1 MGGSV
6 PPSHRRGNIASLDEQ
21 AGKPTMLPLYVTDRH
36 DCSYLP
42 GLSARTLF
50 VDPSVPMDGATYQAL
65 LAQGFRRSG
74 THIYRPACS
83 SCRRCIALRIPVQ
96 AFVPNRSQRRNR
108 TCNHNQVVLRNRPA
122 CFDPEHYALYRSY
135 IQSRHGDTDSS
146 DAVLV
151 PYREFLVAPWGG
163 ETRFLE
169 LYLDT
174 RLMAV
179 AVTDYLPGCLSA
191 VYTFF
196 DPGRSDRA
204 PGTYAV
210 LCQIEEARRL
220 GLEYL
225 YLGYWVGECPKM
237 SYKEHFRPLEAWLD
251 ERWQWYGRGAEISGT
266 GRASAAPHT
275 VQSNR

>member
-1 MGGSV
+1 M
-6 PPSHRRGNIASLDEQ
+6 PS
-21 AGKPTMLPLYVTDRH
+21 LYVTDRH
-36 DCSYLP
+36 GCPYLP
-42 GLSARTLF
+42 DPSARTLF
-50 VDPSVPMDGATYQAL
+50 VDPAVPMDGVTYQAL

-74 THIYRPACS
+74 THVYRPACGT
-83 SCRRCIALRIPVQ
+83 CRRCIPLRIPVQ

-108 TCNHNQVVLRNRPA
+108 TRNHNRVALWNRPA
-122 CFDPEHYALYRSY
+122 RFDPEHYALYRAY
-135 IQSRHGDTDSS
+135 VHDRHGDTDPS
-146 DAVLV
+146 DTTLAR
-151 PYREFLVAPWGG
+151 YREFLVAPWGG

-196 DPGRSDRA
+196 DPGLSDRA

-220 GLEYL
+220 GLEHL
-225 YLGYWVGECPKM
+225 YLGYWIGECPKM
-237 SYKEHFRPLEAWLD
+237 SYKERFRPLEARLD
-251 ERWQWYGRGAEISGT
+251 GRWQRVWPRC
-266 GRASAAPHT
+266 
-275 VQSNR
+275 